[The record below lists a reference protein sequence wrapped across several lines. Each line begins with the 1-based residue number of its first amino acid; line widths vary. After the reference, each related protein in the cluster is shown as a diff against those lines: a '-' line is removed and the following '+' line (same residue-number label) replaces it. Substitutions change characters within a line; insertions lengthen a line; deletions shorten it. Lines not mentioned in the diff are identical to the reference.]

1 MNRIFCFALL
11 AVLLALSTTP
21 TFSQAFYGS
30 IVGTITDPTGG
41 AAASAAVAL
50 TNISTGERRQAL
62 AGTSGEYQFLNL
74 VPGIY
79 RVEVEQRGFKSASR
93 DNIEVTVSGT
103 VRADVSMQLGEI
115 TQTVEVQATAPL
127 LRTEDANLSQ
137 VVSTRAVEEL
147 PVNGRN
153 ILNLTALVP
162 GVVPQGTTDGNAITG
177 KNIFAA
183 GNYQIGGGMANQGA
197 VYYDGVPA
205 NSVLG
210 NLVNMVPSPDAIAEF
225 RVQTNSNNR
234 IRPLPAGHQHLPDRA
249 PISFMEARTSTSTPT
264 NSTRLIS
271 RQCEQPASRIQAES
285 VRSHR
290 RANQKNKISSSPV
303 RKPS

>member
-79 RVEVEQRGFKSASR
+79 RVEVEQRGFKRASR

-183 GNYQIGGGMANQGA
+183 GQ
-197 VYYDGVPA
+197 
-205 NSVLG
+205 
-210 NLVNMVPSPDAIAEF
+210 
-225 RVQTNSNNR
+225 
-234 IRPLPAGHQHLPDRA
+234 LPDRRRHGEPGRGLLRRRSGQLRA
-249 PISFMEARTSTSTPT
+249 GQSRSTWCRARTRLRSSACRPTATTP
-264 NSTRLIS
+264 NSGATR
-271 RQCEQPASRIQAES
+271 AG
-285 VRSHR
+285 
-290 RANQKNKISSSPV
+290 
-303 RKPS
+303 